1 MGPPPTTTL
10 LIPLPLANSASCS
23 LFGSAHFLRAG
34 LAARSGRAA
43 GIGAFYH
50 PPLSPDT
57 CERKCRTGQK
67 TQSFPTSSLI
77 ACPKK
82 ITEDIRLL
90 RRPDERK
97 KKKANENH
105 FLLHSAGASDTTRGE
120 GCYCW
125 DQREMNI
132 CHKQQGRPFRPK
144 QENNLER
151 MQTKQYSQSKKTRK
165 ILI

>member
-1 MGPPPTTTL
+1 MIHLGIYRVNQITAKSIYLTFYVTHSSCLWLYAPPPTTL

-23 LFGSAHFLRAG
+23 LFCSAHFLCAG

-90 RRPDERK
+90 RRPDGRK
-97 KKKANENH
+97 KKNK
-105 FLLHSAGASDTTRGE
+105 
-120 GCYCW
+120 
-125 DQREMNI
+125 
-132 CHKQQGRPFRPK
+132 
-144 QENNLER
+144 
-151 MQTKQYSQSKKTRK
+151 
-165 ILI
+165 